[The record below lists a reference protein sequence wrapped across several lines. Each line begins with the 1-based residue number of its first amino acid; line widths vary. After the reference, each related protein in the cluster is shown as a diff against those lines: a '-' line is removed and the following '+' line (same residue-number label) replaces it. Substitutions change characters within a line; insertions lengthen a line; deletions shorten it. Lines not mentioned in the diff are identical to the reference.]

1 MVFRDDVDVNPSFRL
16 GKVPLRAPDPHITE
30 VATIVEPIE
39 FPLKDA
45 YEKTNGT
52 VEGLRNRDNLGIEDD
67 IEDDHGGDDD
77 GDDGGEKK
85 KRKSVRVDEA
95 KPKLLHYSEGIASD
109 GVVYVNDIGDE
120 VKLDSRGR
128 PYRVGSD
135 GRKLMP
141 SKRPARY
148 ITPEEWKAMSTRER
162 EISARAADDVAREEV
177 EEEDKAAR
185 RKSKKKKD
193 EKKEKKKSKKDKKKD
208 EVDDDEYEGS
218 GCEDLEDLFEA
229 KARSE
234 AEARSSKDGD
244 KATPATHMYEDEV
257 STDGEGS
264 SYESNAYPEEWL
276 EWEEFVSQQEGPS
289 TDIPD
294 KPKHVYE
301 ALVCTAEYHSSP
313 KSSYKVNKE
322 KIVAPSMPCIN
333 TGRVD
338 EHRNRITE
346 QQLPFPAAVSRPVSR
361 KEMLENPEAL
371 KKMRDE
377 WSGLTEQGT
386 FEFGTAKNPLI
397 YEYDAIRH
405 EGKKNNEEIHFG
417 RVHGIM
423 VEKHWQLPKEDPRRK
438 FKGRAVLLG
447 NKVTNQNIEA
457 AFFQDLGNSPATFEA
472 ARWADLYGLLPNNSV
487 MLADAVR
494 AYIQADL
501 KGPRFFV
508 ELPPEAWPSW
518 VNLQEYRRP
527 VVRLRTALYGHP
539 DSGTM
544 WEQHCDK
551 AVKEVGFVAVG
562 PEWPSTYYHKELE
575 FLLVVYVDD
584 LKMAGPESKMK
595 LGWQKLRS
603 KLDLEPETELGLYLG
618 CQLVRGQTKL
628 KDGTKVSTITYDM
641 ESFLEQSVQKYL
653 EIVGKDVPTPS
664 LPEEAK
670 DHPARAPCGEGPVSQ
685 CTWCGTVH
693 PITEPTKSKSVPTSN
708 SAQTPGDE
716 MPKGELAPH
725 AASVL
730 MKLLYAARI
739 ARFDLLR
746 SINMLGRNVTKWS
759 KQDDVRLHHLMC
771 YVQSTKSKKLIGWV
785 GNNIKSLSIGIY
797 ADADYAGCGQ
807 SLRSTSGSHMMAF
820 GSHTRFPLA
829 GGSKRQGCV
838 SHSTPE
844 AEIVAADYALRTHA
858 VPVIS
863 LWKTLVG
870 SDPKIIFH
878 DDNQGMIAIIRSGQN
893 PTMRHLERTHG
904 ISIQWMHEIFQN
916 DLIYLVYEVT
926 SKMCADI
933 HTKAF
938 KDHMTWRR
946 ACMLI
951 NILSYDDI
959 SSDDIWSIMQPTHD
973 TSTGLDQHYK
983 KRNATV
989 PTFPYTETP
998 ILPPDL
1004 YESGMTSKEGLQEIP
1019 NVDPFVVVK
1028 TPRLY
1033 RTYPV
1038 GIPNRS
1044 WLRSTWVLRNGQWT
1058 KIEDKIHPQLG
1069 QTRFDNWAE
1078 RAVFQFHPLHTN
1090 ASPVVP
1096 HYPRLELSI
1105 ADLFHPHTIDHPKF
1119 VNALT
1124 EPQVVVTNALLRI
1137 AHGGWDVSTVLISQ
1151 NHNVIQ
1157 ENDMSGFKDKRTKD
1171 YWVEEGNQVIRVHN
1185 KPRSNLFSP
1194 KESSHP
1200 TIQEHML
1207 KDERRTLRVNVRDED
1222 DWKDHKD
1229 NWRTGNDRIPFKGP
1243 KWTGRT
1249 IFMKRTRK
1257 QYLSAPSVNACN
1269 LGAIPLK
1276 EMFFVGYVSSAVS
1289 EGRGV
1294 GRSL

>member
-1 MVFRDDVDVNPSFRL
+1 
-16 GKVPLRAPDPHITE
+16 
-30 VATIVEPIE
+30 
-39 FPLKDA
+39 
-45 YEKTNGT
+45 
-52 VEGLRNRDNLGIEDD
+52 
-67 IEDDHGGDDD
+67 
-77 GDDGGEKK
+77 
-85 KRKSVRVDEA
+85 
-95 KPKLLHYSEGIASD
+95 
-109 GVVYVNDIGDE
+109 
-120 VKLDSRGR
+120 
-128 PYRVGSD
+128 
-135 GRKLMP
+135 
-141 SKRPARY
+141 
-148 ITPEEWKAMSTRER
+148 
-162 EISARAADDVAREEV
+162 
-177 EEEDKAAR
+177 
-185 RKSKKKKD
+185 
-193 EKKEKKKSKKDKKKD
+193 
-208 EVDDDEYEGS
+208 
-218 GCEDLEDLFEA
+218 
-229 KARSE
+229 
-234 AEARSSKDGD
+234 
-244 KATPATHMYEDEV
+244 
-257 STDGEGS
+257 
-264 SYESNAYPEEWL
+264 
-276 EWEEFVSQQEGPS
+276 
-289 TDIPD
+289 
-294 KPKHVYE
+294 
-301 ALVCTAEYHSSP
+301 
-313 KSSYKVNKE
+313 
-322 KIVAPSMPCIN
+322 
-333 TGRVD
+333 
-338 EHRNRITE
+338 
-346 QQLPFPAAVSRPVSR
+346 
-361 KEMLENPEAL
+361 
-371 KKMRDE
+371 MR
-377 WSGLTEQGT
+377 
-386 FEFGTAKNPLI
+386 
-397 YEYDAIRH
+397 
-405 EGKKNNEEIHFG
+405 
-417 RVHGIM
+417 
-423 VEKHWQLPKEDPRRK
+423 
-438 FKGRAVLLG
+438 
-447 NKVTNQNIEA
+447 
-457 AFFQDLGNSPATFEA
+457 
-472 ARWADLYGLLPNNSV
+472 
-487 MLADAVR
+487 
-494 AYIQADL
+494 
-501 KGPRFFV
+501 
-508 ELPPEAWPSW
+508 
-518 VNLQEYRRP
+518 
-527 VVRLRTALYGHP
+527 
-539 DSGTM
+539 
-544 WEQHCDK
+544 
-551 AVKEVGFVAVG
+551 
-562 PEWPSTYYHKELE
+562 
-575 FLLVVYVDD
+575 
-584 LKMAGPESKMK
+584 
-595 LGWQKLRS
+595 
-603 KLDLEPETELGLYLG
+603 
-618 CQLVRGQTKL
+618 CQ
-628 KDGTKVSTITYDM
+628 S
-641 ESFLEQSVQKYL
+641 
-653 EIVGKDVPTPS
+653 
-664 LPEEAK
+664 
-670 DHPARAPCGEGPVSQ
+670 
-685 CTWCGTVH
+685 
-693 PITEPTKSKSVPTSN
+693 
-708 SAQTPGDE
+708 
-716 MPKGELAPH
+716 ELAPH

-739 ARFDLLR
+739 ARLDLLR
-746 SINMLGRNVTKWS
+746 SINMLARNVTKWS

-785 GNNIKSLSIGIY
+785 GNNIKSLSVGIY

-858 VPVIS
+858 IPVIS

-959 SSDDIWSIMQPTHD
+959 SSDDMWSIMQPTHD
-973 TSTGLDQHYK
+973 TSTGLEQHYK
-983 KRNATV
+983 KRNVTV

-1058 KIEDKIHPQLG
+1058 KIEDKIHPQFG

-1078 RAVFQFHPLHTN
+1078 RAVFQFHPIHTN

-1105 ADLFHPHTIDHPKF
+1105 ADLFHPYTIDHPKF

-1207 KDERRTLRVNVRDED
+1207 KDERKTLRVNVRDED
-1222 DWKDHKD
+1222 DWKDYKD

-1249 IFMKRTRK
+1249 IFIKRTRK

-1269 LGAIPLK
+1269 LGTIPLK

-1294 GRSL
+1294 RSVTLIIERKNGIGNKEYRFESNDEDFQLTGLIDKQAKEGEERGIVVTMQEIPDLVPRMVLLCSEETNWFMIMNTKRQEKYGRREGTGDINLLVVTITIHDDLNSDYGFHKASLSLRDYKDTMFFAGPCTGGSSWARLNRSKGPETEAIIEAKVMIFKQLWSRFEELFVKYYGRQIGIYMELPRGCEYWNNDEVKFMIEGTDSSIHDFDGCCYGLRQKFGDSNKYIKKPWRIVSWNVEVGNQLSLKCDGRHEHVPCAGRETLHTQIYTSKIVSIILEESSKRCSGIEVPNINSCTAGSSGNGNKRRHIASPCVSEKGFGNKMDTGESIIDCFISQIVELIHRTIVPTNKRSSKPKLRWTCSSLLKRGGNPKRGYSSSGATGAGRATRSGGHKSCPDAMAEASGSGSRPRRGGEDR